1 MSDKLKDDISYKQIL
16 DETNQLI
23 QISTLDEYEMLYAN
37 RPARMFTHHEEKP
50 YQGEKCYQYMMGL
63 KEQCPFCPMKQLGDR
78 DFYETE
84 IDNGSQVFTV
94 KTQKI
99 EWEGKEAFIEYA
111 TDITMI
117 RRMQQIFESQMQ
129 MLLQS
134 IPEAPGIFHFN
145 LTDDQW
151 ISSNGVSQN
160 IESLRDPESTD
171 KLIRMIADFI
181 PDERMKKEFWD
192 KFQRESLL
200 KAYKNGQTEVVMELL
215 SYYDDNSI
223 RWTKMSARLMM
234 NPNTAKLECILYG
247 LDINEEKMYRDKIM
261 IAERENKKLAE
272 MARRD
277 RLTGVYSKQAFEEL
291 FHQYATRLGE
301 QSFAIVFVDLDN
313 FKRVNDTL
321 GHLKGDHVIL
331 DTAKHLQ
338 ASFLNQDVVSRFG
351 GDEFC
356 ILVKDISE
364 ETLKKK
370 LEFVRKKLQGTYKD
384 MDKEVNVSASIG
396 AVYCEKPVTDI
407 ILLMQKA
414 DQALYQAKNLGR
426 NQFCIKYIRK

>member
-78 DFYETE
+78 GFYETE
-84 IDNGSQVFTV
+84 IDNGNQVFTV
-94 KTQKI
+94 KTQKL

-291 FHQYATRLGE
+291 FHQYATRFGE

-313 FKRVNDTL
+313 FKMVNDTL

-370 LEFVRKKLQGTYKD
+370 LEFVRKKLQSTYKD

>member
-78 DFYETE
+78 GFYETE
-84 IDNGSQVFTV
+84 IDNGNQVFTV
-94 KTQKI
+94 KTQKL

-291 FHQYATRLGE
+291 FHQYVARLGE

-313 FKRVNDTL
+313 FKMVNDTL

-370 LEFVRKKLQGTYKD
+370 LEFVRKKLQSTYKD